1 MNVLCGPL
9 PMSLGRAY
17 RILASPE
24 TTVAY
29 QHKEFKQELRLS
41 RISEEP
47 YVTRRTVPVER
58 RMFERTCEVFDE
70 CTFMAQCGTWHRIQ

>member
-1 MNVLCGPL
+1 MSAGLGRSSGVENVLCGPR
-9 PMSLGRAY
+9 PMSLGSAY

-24 TTVAY
+24 TRVAY

-47 YVTRRTVPVER
+47 YVTRRTVPAKR
-58 RMFERTCEVFDE
+58 RMFERKCEVF
-70 CTFMAQCGTWHRIQ
+70 A